1 MSLQLSIINC
11 LGVFITEDDHT
22 LLSRV
27 NIFYT
32 LEELIESAL
41 ALGGQERKADTFSP
55 SPSSPSFTPVFSSIP
70 SPFNSSS
77 STFSPSARSI
87 QLVTR
92 AAMKLFI
99 FLALQVAT
107 SGEREMSY
115 IVSKFAAISLKRAR
129 SGQLV
134 SQSVSQ
140 SLLLIVHRVNGNSF
154 ACWPHLMHHIPTLTV
169 FLIHPDCFS
178 SRFLSNVSNFSNC
191 INSFLL
197 F

>member
-55 SPSSPSFTPVFSSIP
+55 SPLTPSVSPVFSIS

-77 STFSPSARSI
+77 SSFAPSARSI

-129 SGQLV
+129 SGQ
-134 SQSVSQ
+134 
-140 SLLLIVHRVNGNSF
+140 
-154 ACWPHLMHHIPTLTV
+154 
-169 FLIHPDCFS
+169 
-178 SRFLSNVSNFSNC
+178 
-191 INSFLL
+191 
-197 F
+197 